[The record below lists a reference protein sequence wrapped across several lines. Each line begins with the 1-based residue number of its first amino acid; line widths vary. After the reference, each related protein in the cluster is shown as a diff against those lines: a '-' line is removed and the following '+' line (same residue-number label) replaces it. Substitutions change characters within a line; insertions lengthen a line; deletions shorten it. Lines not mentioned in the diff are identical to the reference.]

1 MKKAFYF
8 LEILSILL
16 IPLSIMKISTN
27 SSLSVPK
34 IILKEE
40 DSIGTLII
48 KKLKIEE
55 LLYPIESPKNTIE
68 EHISI
73 LKESTPPTQE
83 NSTFILAAHSGTANV
98 SYFKDLNKL
107 EIGDEIELIY
117 KKRKYYYQVNEIWQ
131 EKKTGYIHINKE
143 KGKQLVLTTCNPIKK
158 EYQIIVSCTEKES
171 NY

>member
-8 LEILSILL
+8 LLILSSLFL
-16 IPLSIMKISTN
+16 PLSIMKISTN
-27 SSLSVPK
+27 PSYSLPK

-40 DSIGTLII
+40 EAIGTLTI

-55 LLYPIESPKNTIE
+55 LLYPIESPKNTIA

-107 EIGDEIELIY
+107 EIGDDIELIY
-117 KKRKYYYQVNEIWQ
+117 KRKKYYYQVNEIWE
-131 EKKTGYIHINKE
+131 EKKTGYIHINK
-143 KGKQLVLTTCNPIKK
+143 
-158 EYQIIVSCTEKES
+158 
-171 NY
+171 